1 MSYENPDVP
10 HEVNVSRD
18 NALIEFLRLL
28 AAVALCVAA
37 IAAALYLTGGWLARR
52 IPFSTEQSWVGDR
65 VLGIELGAGN
75 DAHHA
80 EIERYL
86 QALGGELA
94 AALELPDSIAIRV
107 HYAEIEVANA
117 FATLGGHIVVTSEL
131 YRRMPSENALAMM
144 LAHEIAHVKARDP
157 ISALGSGASL
167 ALVFAFVSGEVD
179 GLAPQLAGLVQLGY
193 SRSVERR
200 ADREAIA
207 ALRAH
212 YGHAGGGAS
221 LFEVLADQQGAVV
234 GAVPSFLSTH
244 PADAERIAE
253 LESAAADWDAEHVP
267 LAPIRVPA
275 ERRN

>member
-28 AAVALCVAA
+28 AGIGLVVLA
-37 IAAALYLTGGWLARR
+37 IAAVLYLAGGWLARR
-52 IPFSTEQSWVGDR
+52 IPFATEQSWVGDR
-65 VLGIELGAGN
+65 VLGIDLGVGA
-75 DAHHA
+75 DAEHA

-86 QALGGELA
+86 QRLSDDLA
-94 AALELPDSIAIRV
+94 AALELPDSIDIRV
-107 HYAEIEVANA
+107 HYTDIDTPNA

-131 YRRMPSENALAMM
+131 YRLMPSENALAMV
-144 LAHEIAHVKARDP
+144 LAHEIAHVKACDP
-157 ISALGSGASL
+157 ISAVGSSASL
-167 ALVFAFVSGEVD
+167 ALVFAFVRGEAD

-221 LFEVLADQQGAVV
+221 VFEVLAEQQSPVA

-244 PADAERIAE
+244 PADAERIAD
-253 LESAAADWDAEHVP
+253 LVRAAADWDAEHAP
-267 LAPIRVPA
+267 LAPVRVPA
-275 ERRN
+275 ARAD